1 MRTKSGRI
9 PASSRRHAAATAA
22 TVAAL
27 VLVTG
32 CGKAGDGH
40 PSDAAQT
47 SAAVAA
53 PTPSVNPSYGVQ
65 FLAEG
70 ECAAAEPGQK
80 VVYRE
85 VPCDDPKAVA
95 KVIDRADIGFPDPF
109 EATACSDNAD
119 FAVNAP
125 VSIAILEDKPVS
137 GEGYACMRNLKA
149 PHPGDPGGGGGP
161 RIEVGDCV
169 HSAARNGSPVSEHA
183 STHRWTPR
191 TLSCPAPGHHA
202 LDGWR
207 SVRPAVMPCLAR
219 SAASPCTRP
228 ASRPHRWGAPG
239 RGPQLGNP
247 SR

>member
-40 PSDAAQT
+40 PSDTAQT

-80 VVYRE
+80 DVYRE

-169 HSAARNGSPVSEHA
+169 HSAARNGSPVSEVA
-183 STHRWTPR
+183 CRTKGKKDGATHKVTEIIEDAVVGGFDDP
-191 TLSCPAPGHHA
+191 C
-202 LDGWR
+202 DGEADAMFTENSLIDDDPVHSDR
-207 SVRPAVMPCLAR
+207 LLCADKL
-219 SAASPCTRP
+219 
-228 ASRPHRWGAPG
+228 
-239 RGPQLGNP
+239 
-247 SR
+247 